1 MQCRIFAALLTPFV
15 PEGYLVDFR
24 PWPKTMIRIEETR
37 TWTQKLLNS
46 YFTAHFISPFE
57 AAIER
62 LAILEFFLQ
71 EISQS
76 CDKKI
81 NE

>member
-1 MQCRIFAALLTPFV
+1 
-15 PEGYLVDFR
+15 
-24 PWPKTMIRIEETR
+24 MIRIEETR

-71 EISQS
+71 DISQS